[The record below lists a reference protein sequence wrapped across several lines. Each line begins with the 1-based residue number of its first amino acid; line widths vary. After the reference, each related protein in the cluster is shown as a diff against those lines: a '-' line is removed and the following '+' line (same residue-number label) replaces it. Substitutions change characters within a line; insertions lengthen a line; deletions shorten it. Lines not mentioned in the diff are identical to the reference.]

1 MASGIESNLAPHGE
15 GRGNI
20 PRFAPPEVKGN
31 IVCSDVPY
39 NRDHIDFLQYDF
51 KEFALREL

>member
-1 MASGIESNLAPHGE
+1 MASGIVSCPHGE

-31 IVCSDVPY
+31 IVGSDVPY
-39 NRDHIDFLQYDF
+39 NRYHIDFLRQDF